1 MQRRDLSGDTQLTVK
16 QNNIWAKVS
25 LPIETNALECMATPD
40 SFSVGCSRGN
50 RHDPRP
56 HQLFKV
62 TKDSG
67 SLVISV
73 AIYCIQS

>member
-1 MQRRDLSGDTQLTVK
+1 MQRRDLSGDTQLIAK
-16 QNNIWAKVS
+16 QNNIWAQVS
-25 LPIETNALECMATPD
+25 LPIETNALECIATLD
-40 SFSVGCSRGN
+40 SFSTGCSRGN

-62 TKDSG
+62 TEDSG

>member
-40 SFSVGCSRGN
+40 SFSG
-50 RHDPRP
+50 
-56 HQLFKV
+56 
-62 TKDSG
+62 
-67 SLVISV
+67 
-73 AIYCIQS
+73 